1 MSQTGQALSLFAS
14 MSDGHLGSLFPSL
27 PHLRHPISFF
37 FSVFVFLSFVVAL
50 KRVLWRLVPHHLV
63 PQCRARSE
71 TGEVADMLVTIGG
84 FLMVL
89 HPVLDEYVRP

>member
-27 PHLRHPISFF
+27 PHLRHPIFF
-37 FSVFVFLSFVVAL
+37 FLMFVFLSFVVAL
-50 KRVLWRLVPHHLV
+50 KKVLWHLVPHHLV